1 MTTVRTLT
9 AGLALALVALAALA
23 ARAWVQLG
31 RIEAELRAADRELA
45 NRD

>member
-1 MTTVRTLT
+1 MTAVRTLT
-9 AGLALALVALAALA
+9 SGLALVLVALA
-23 ARAWVQLG
+23 ARAWVHLG